1 MLWQGGWNHPTR
13 IFMDFFS
20 SVSLLP
26 TRSSLGK
33 LSFEIAE
40 MRRRQPSFFKLSA
53 PLDLKCVY
61 PLQVLLFS
69 VSHFEISFLSLSPLF
84 KVPCRVSERKSR
96 QKCLMKKEI
105 RSLMSEES
113 SCQMIKYIIK
123 LCQVA

>member
-105 RSLMSEES
+105 QSLMSEES